1 MQTIPSGR
9 ALLITQFDLG
19 NGRWIQSRFKGAGKN
34 FVACMLLEVGNLTL
48 NFNKLQYMYVL
59 VLKQPLGI
67 EQVLK
72 NLSLRSRNSQKKT
85 CGFPDTTGTRQFLVP
100 IKSRHLLPAGPS
112 QTSRC
117 PSDDTLFQVRLE
129 FSYSS
134 SWSAVDSKQTIQ
146 QE

>member
-34 FVACMLLEVGNLTL
+34 FVACMLLDVGNLTL

-59 VLKQPLGI
+59 VLKQPFGI

-72 NLSLRSRNSQKKT
+72 NLSLRSRNSQKK
-85 CGFPDTTGTRQFLVP
+85 
-100 IKSRHLLPAGPS
+100 KKH
-112 QTSRC
+112 
-117 PSDDTLFQVRLE
+117 
-129 FSYSS
+129 
-134 SWSAVDSKQTIQ
+134 VDSPIPLGQDSFWCPLKADTYFLQGRAKRLAVQVTIRCFKYVSNFPTRLLGRL
-146 QE
+146 